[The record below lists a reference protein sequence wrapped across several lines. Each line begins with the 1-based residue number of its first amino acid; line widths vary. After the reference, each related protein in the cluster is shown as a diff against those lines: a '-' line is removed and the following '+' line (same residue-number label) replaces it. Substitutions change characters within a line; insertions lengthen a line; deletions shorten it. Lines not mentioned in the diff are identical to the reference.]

1 MDRRTR
7 HLYLKWK
14 SEAYFDSVALN
25 NEQISE
31 PALCYGYV
39 LDLLRDAPGGTLADI
54 GCGTGEM
61 LQRILG
67 EFGGRFRLLGLD
79 LSSESLKKAAL
90 LCGDR
95 VTFTK
100 GDVEALPYPEGSVD
114 ILLCMHS
121 FHHYPHPR
129 LALREMYRVL
139 APGGRLILVENLHPP
154 LRRIRKNLRLLLRRH
169 PLGDLWM
176 YPAAVLEHLVRRA
189 GFRVQMHF
197 PIADHSQLL
206 DCRKSEDSP

>member
-1 MDRRTR
+1 MGGQDR
-7 HLYLKWK
+7 HLRLKQK

-25 NEQISE
+25 NELISE
-31 PALCYGYV
+31 PALCYGHV
-39 LDLLRDAPGGTLADI
+39 LERLRDLPGGTLADL

-61 LQRILG
+61 LRRILE

-95 VTFTK
+95 VTFMK
-100 GDVEALPYPEGSVD
+100 GDVEALPYPDGSVD
-114 ILLCMHS
+114 VLLCMHS

-169 PLGDLWM
+169 PFGDIWM
-176 YPAAVLEHLVRRA
+176 YSAAVLEYLVRRA
-189 GFRVQMHF
+189 GFRVQTHF

>member
-1 MDRRTR
+1 MGRQTR
-7 HLYLKWK
+7 HLHLKRK

-25 NEQISE
+25 NELISE
-31 PALCYGYV
+31 PALCYGQV
-39 LDLLRDAPGGTLADI
+39 LDLLREVPGGTLADL

-61 LQRILG
+61 LQRILR
-67 EFGGRFRLLGLD
+67 EFGDRFRLLGLD

-100 GDVEALPYPEGSVD
+100 GDVEALPYPDGSVYV
-114 ILLCMHS
+114 LLCMHS

-154 LRRIRKNLRLLLRRH
+154 LRRIRKNLHLVLRRH
-169 PLGDLWM
+169 PFGDIWM
-176 YPAAVLEHLVRRA
+176 YPAFMLEYLVRRA
-189 GFRVQMHF
+189 GFRVQIHR

-206 DCRKSEDSP
+206 DCRKSEASP